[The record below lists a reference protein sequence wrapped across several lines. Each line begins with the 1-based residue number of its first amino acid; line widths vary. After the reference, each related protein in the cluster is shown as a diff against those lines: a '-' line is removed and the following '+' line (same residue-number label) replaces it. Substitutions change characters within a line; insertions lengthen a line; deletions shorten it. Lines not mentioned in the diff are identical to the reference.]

1 MKESTR
7 ENRENRWWQ
16 ATYYKSEKS
25 KEAKKKK
32 KKQKRKKNI
41 EYLPQD
47 GDERI
52 VSLRVRRGS
61 KREKKKG
68 GTSDER

>member
-16 ATYYKSEKS
+16 AIYYKSEKS

-32 KKQKRKKNI
+32 KNKKGKKYRISPPGWRRKNRVSTRSTRIKERKKK
-41 EYLPQD
+41 
-47 GDERI
+47 
-52 VSLRVRRGS
+52 RRHV
-61 KREKKKG
+61 
-68 GTSDER
+68 